1 MITKIWIIRH
11 AISIA
16 NDNGM
21 FGNITDY
28 DSIWKNKEKLGH
40 IGNNSVIKSY

>member
-16 NDNGM
+16 NDNRM
-21 FGNITDY
+21 FGNITDD
-28 DSIWKNKEKLGH
+28 DSIWK
-40 IGNNSVIKSY
+40 IKRN